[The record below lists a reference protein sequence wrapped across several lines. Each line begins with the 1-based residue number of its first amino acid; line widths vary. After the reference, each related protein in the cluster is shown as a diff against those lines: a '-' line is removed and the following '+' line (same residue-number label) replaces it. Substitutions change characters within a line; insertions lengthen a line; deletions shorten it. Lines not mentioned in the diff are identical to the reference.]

1 MHARRASAE
10 RVLKRVQRIG
20 GQAVVGCFRT
30 VGTAVAEAEASIP
43 TIEERHLRKALRM
56 WIDLHSM
63 PDTHPLVPL
72 IRRRTYKR
80 FASPMQK
87 IAECAQDAPLN
98 ELEATRPY
106 VSAPWDARLDMAE
119 SVDDG
124 VQAAAQA
131 QETQGI
137 RVATSASVRNQL
149 VGIGGAI
156 EGIDW
161 IRSDNER
168 HDYDRTVGTNTQVD
182 AYTAALASI
191 EVGLGMVVDAVYA
204 GALLPRAR
212 GQIIRVFTNNRT
224 VLATLRSPGRK
235 SGQALVGKIL
245 KHVRY
250 LEGFSNRVTF
260 AWAPVNPIFELGQR
274 AKHLAQR
281 STDEGRVAQD
291 RVRLTKR
298 TVQNA
303 QERLRRATSQV
314 SMTFGEHVR
323 KIDAAWPGSHTRR
336 MYDDLSKRQASILAQ
351 LRTGM
356 TPLNGYLHN
365 IRAAETNLCDCG
377 EAAESREHFIFHCV
391 RWSEQRKILGVWTC
405 EDKLS
410 RLLGGKSTTDTDD
423 WKPDMDA
430 VRAII
435 SFTLA
440 TKRFEH
446 DTSEQ

>member
-1 MHARRASAE
+1 
-10 RVLKRVQRIG
+10 
-20 GQAVVGCFRT
+20 
-30 VGTAVAEAEASIP
+30 
-43 TIEERHLRKALRM
+43 
-56 WIDLHSM
+56 
-63 PDTHPLVPL
+63 
-72 IRRRTYKR
+72 
-80 FASPMQK
+80 
-87 IAECAQDAPLN
+87 
-98 ELEATRPY
+98 
-106 VSAPWDARLDMAE
+106 
-119 SVDDG
+119 

-131 QETQGI
+131 RKTQDI
-137 RVATSASVRNQL
+137 RVATIASARNQL

-204 GALLPRAR
+204 GALSPRAH
-212 GQIIRVFTNNRT
+212 GQLIHVFTNNRI
-224 VLATLRSPGRK
+224 VLTTLRSPVRK

-314 SMTFGEHVR
+314 PMAFGEHVR
-323 KIDAAWPGSHTRR
+323 KIDAAWPSSHTRR
-336 MYDDLSKRQASILAQ
+336 MYDDLSKRQASIFAQ
-351 LRTGM
+351 LRTSM
-356 TPLNGYLHN
+356 TPLNGYPHN

-377 EAAESREHFIFHCV
+377 EVVESREHFISYCV
-391 RWSEQRKILGVWTC
+391 RWSEQRKILGVWKGK
-405 EDKLS
+405 DNLL

-423 WKPDMDA
+423 WKADMDA
-430 VRAII
+430 VRAMI

-446 DTSEQ
+446 NTSER